1 MDNGFDD
8 VVGLVIII
16 AAVIGIVFVIWAA
29 IMCVAVVGQIVGM
42 GYAIGNF
49 VLAVRSVSAERRSIW
64 HYKSAE
70 AKSDLGTTPP
80 YKGAVFEE
88 YAAKMYIMGPVF
100 ADIFSVIK
108 TAIKLNFRH
117 RMDFSDSDKG
127 NWFLT
132 AVVRIYII
140 GRGISIY
147 VFGLLFSIAISLV
160 IMIVSA
166 CCASLLF
173 PVIGVFLLSESI
185 YFKSKQINFRCAS
198 CKKEYSLPKY
208 ICPSCGIYHNWLK
221 PGRFG
226 IVHRKCLCGTIL
238 PLTVKTKGK
247 VFSTDPLTGAIVT
260 YPLMLSEIDCVCPFC
275 GEENNA
281 GLSHNIS
288 IALVGGASAGKTT
301 FKVAFQQ
308 QFLTDEAIKQDL
320 EVDFPD
326 KESEDEYEMAGQY
339 FSGRAVIPATNSGV
353 KSDISTF
360 SFILRNSAFQADRT
374 VQIYDLP
381 GERFESGTARE
392 HWEHFSFTDGI
403 VFLIDPFSIDKV
415 RRDNS
420 CDIKDSVMGICA
432 ADMNVL
438 IESMQSTFDN
448 LRLKKNKNG
457 KFELP
462 VALAISKVDS
472 PLLKQQC
479 GSKAVDRLVKGAPG
493 VFKDRFAAMDYACRC
508 FLDMNGGSNFI
519 QTLDNSF
526 QTVHFFSCSAVGSI
540 PKTSFTRFAPQNVMS
555 IMQWLMIR
563 ADRKNLGAVWHPEE
577 QVDDLSDD
585 QKQLYRTARNYYDDL
600 VLKPILV
607 T

>member
-1 MDNGFDD
+1 M
-8 VVGLVIII
+8 
-16 AAVIGIVFVIWAA
+16 
-29 IMCVAVVGQIVGM
+29 
-42 GYAIGNF
+42 
-49 VLAVRSVSAERRSIW
+49 
-64 HYKSAE
+64 
-70 AKSDLGTTPP
+70 
-80 YKGAVFEE
+80 
-88 YAAKMYIMGPVF
+88 
-100 ADIFSVIK
+100 IK

-132 AVVRIYII
+132 AVVRIFII

-339 FSGRAVIPATNSGV
+339 FRAVP
-353 KSDISTF
+353 
-360 SFILRNSAFQADRT
+360 
-374 VQIYDLP
+374 
-381 GERFESGTARE
+381 
-392 HWEHFSFTDGI
+392 
-403 VFLIDPFSIDKV
+403 
-415 RRDNS
+415 
-420 CDIKDSVMGICA
+420 
-432 ADMNVL
+432 
-438 IESMQSTFDN
+438 
-448 LRLKKNKNG
+448 
-457 KFELP
+457 
-462 VALAISKVDS
+462 
-472 PLLKQQC
+472 
-479 GSKAVDRLVKGAPG
+479 
-493 VFKDRFAAMDYACRC
+493 
-508 FLDMNGGSNFI
+508 
-519 QTLDNSF
+519 
-526 QTVHFFSCSAVGSI
+526 
-540 PKTSFTRFAPQNVMS
+540 
-555 IMQWLMIR
+555 
-563 ADRKNLGAVWHPEE
+563 
-577 QVDDLSDD
+577 
-585 QKQLYRTARNYYDDL
+585 
-600 VLKPILV
+600 
-607 T
+607 